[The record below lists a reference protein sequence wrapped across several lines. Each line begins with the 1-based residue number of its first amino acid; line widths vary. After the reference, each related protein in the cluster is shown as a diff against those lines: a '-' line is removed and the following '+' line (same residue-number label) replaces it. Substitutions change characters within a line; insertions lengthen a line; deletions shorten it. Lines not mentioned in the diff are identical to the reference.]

1 MERKYR
7 ILSIED
13 AATREAWQRL
23 WEKSPQRS
31 PFSTLV
37 YAEAV
42 SRHFDLELSV
52 LGVVKEGREH
62 VLEAG
67 AILFH
72 RKRGP
77 YHEVVVPPFTPY
89 SPVLLG
95 DAREDASV
103 HSRNS
108 PFEVLLSGI
117 EARFGRIVL
126 HLFPSVTDVRP
137 ASWRS
142 WRISPLY
149 TYTAPLEHEERL
161 VARWSEGARRTF
173 KRGKE
178 DFIIAEEAG
187 VSEMVVKMSAQ
198 SYERHQRGYPAA
210 TRAIRGMIDEMREH
224 KFARLFIARSKAT
237 GEPQAGLA
245 VLHDGE
251 TGYYW
256 IAGSRPGDAMTILLG
271 NVLPLLH
278 TDGLERFDF
287 IGANTPSIA
296 EFKRRLGAE
305 LTPYFRAEKE
315 TRPELR
321 LLYRLFR
328 P

>member
-7 ILSIED
+7 ILSVED
-13 AATREAWQRL
+13 AAVREAWQRL

-31 PFSTLV
+31 PFSTLAF
-37 YAEAV
+37 AEAV
-42 SRHFDLELSV
+42 SRHFGLDLSLI
-52 LGVVKEGREH
+52 GVSSECRER

-67 AILFH
+67 ALLFH

-77 YHEVVVPPFTPY
+77 YRETVLPPFTPY
-89 SPVLLG
+89 SAVLLDDTTDG
-95 DAREDASV
+95 AAV
-103 HSRNS
+103 HDRQS

-117 EARFGRIVL
+117 ESQFGRIIL

-142 WRISPLY
+142 WRVRPLFSY
-149 TYTAPLEHEERL
+149 TIPLDPEETL
-161 VARWSEGARRTF
+161 IARWSESARRTF
-173 KRGKE
+173 KKGRE
-178 DFIIAEEAG
+178 AFIISEETDL
-187 VSEMVVKMSAQ
+187 SETIVGLSAQ
-198 SYERHQRGYPAA
+198 SYERHRRGYPAEIE
-210 TRAIRGMIDEMREH
+210 AIRRVMDELCEQQLV
-224 KFARLFIARSKAT
+224 RLFIARSKSE
-237 GEPQAGLA
+237 GEPKAGLA
-245 VLHDGE
+245 VLHDGK

-256 IAGSRPGDAMTILLG
+256 IAGSLPGDAMTVLLG
-271 NVLPLLH
+271 CVLPRLRG
-278 TDGLERFDF
+278 DGLERFDF
-287 IGANTPSIA
+287 VGANTPSIA

-305 LTPYFRAEKE
+305 LVPYYRAEKE